1 MAPLALDINAGP
13 ATMTRQWQTLSY
25 QDASRHALFGVRG
38 WPLVFA
44 ASLWLDLLRT
54 LAPLAEEAASAG
66 MTLVQFLDLAYPELA
81 FAKLLL
87 AINSAAAVLIS
98 CLLLIRQQ
106 RFRPVAVALLV
117 GSWPAAAAW
126 SALKGGPGLEEA
138 LGQSVL
144 PWLISCVVWVTYL
157 QRSRQVR
164 VTFEN
169 CVLAGEG
176 GSAPLGSR

>member
-1 MAPLALDINAGP
+1 
-13 ATMTRQWQTLSY
+13 MTRQWQTISR
-25 QDASRHALFGVRG
+25 QDASRHALYGVAG

-44 ASLWLDLLRT
+44 ASLWLDLLRI
-54 LAPLAEEAASAG
+54 LAPLAEEANSAG
-66 MTLVQFLDLAYPELA
+66 MTLAQFLDLAYPELV

-87 AINSAAAVLIS
+87 AINSAAAVLIA
-98 CLLLIRQQ
+98 CLLLTRQPH
-106 RFRPVAVALLV
+106 FRPIAVALLV
-117 GSWPAAAAW
+117 GSWPVAAAW

-157 QRSRQVR
+157 QRSRRVR
-164 VTFEN
+164 VTFEQ

-176 GSAPLGSR
+176 NSAPLGSR

>member
-1 MAPLALDINAGP
+1 
-13 ATMTRQWQTLSY
+13 MTRQWQTVSR
-25 QDASRHALFGVRG
+25 QDATRHALYGIRG

-54 LAPLAEEAASAG
+54 LAPLAEEASSAG

-87 AINSAAAVLIS
+87 ALNCAAAVLIA
-98 CLLLIRQQ
+98 CLLLTRQHH
-106 RFRPVAVALLV
+106 FRPVAVALLV
-117 GSWPAAAAW
+117 CSWPVAAAW
-126 SALKGGPGLEEA
+126 SALKGGPSLEEA

-157 QRSRQVR
+157 QRSRRVR
-164 VTFEN
+164 VTFEH
-169 CVLAGEG
+169 CVLAGEDS
-176 GSAPLGSR
+176 SAPLGGR

>member
-1 MAPLALDINAGP
+1 
-13 ATMTRQWQTLSY
+13 MTRQWQTVSH
-25 QDASRHALFGVRG
+25 QDASRHALFGIRG

-87 AINSAAAVLIS
+87 ALNGAAAVLVA
-98 CLLLIRQQ
+98 CLLLTRQPY
-106 RFRPVAVALLV
+106 FRPIAVALLA
-117 GSWPAAAAW
+117 GSWPVAAAL
-126 SALKGGPGLEEA
+126 SAFNGGPGLEEA

-144 PWLISCVVWVTYL
+144 PWLISCVVWITYL
-157 QRSRQVR
+157 QRSRRVR
-164 VTFEN
+164 VTFEH

-176 GSAPLGSR
+176 GSAPLGSQ